1 MAEGMDEGKPEG
13 KPEGMGEGMAEA
25 KAEVMA
31 EVTAEGKPERKRSLW
46 RRIWF
51 YVAIL
56 VLVLFGVAIL
66 GGMWLGGSSA
76 RSVAAVVDSYTGV
89 YAGSD
94 STKDVPDLVKLY
106 ARNAV
111 LQDAAANRTYRGTT
125 EIKAALD
132 SLLATPKF
140 DLTVKGTVIG
150 SKGAVVKWTANG
162 TRVDSGRLA
171 QVSGVTV
178 LEISG
183 GKIVRETW
191 YYDPAKA
198 PF

>member
-1 MAEGMDEGKPEG
+1 MAEGMTDRKAEGVG
-13 KPEGMGEGMAEA
+13 
-25 KAEVMA
+25 EVMA
-31 EVTAEGKPERKRSLW
+31 EGGPEGTTEVVPAGKPEPKRSLW
-46 RRIWF
+46 RRVWF
-51 YVAIL
+51 YVVIL
-56 VLVLFGVAIL
+56 VLVLFGAAIL
-66 GGMWLGGSSA
+66 GGMWLGGSRT
-76 RSVAAVVDSYTGV
+76 RSVAAVVDSYTAV

-94 STKDVPDLVKLY
+94 STKDVPSLVALY
-106 ARNAV
+106 ASNAV
-111 LQDAAANRTYRGTT
+111 LQDAAADRTYKGTT

-132 SLLATPKF
+132 SLFATPKF

-162 TRVDSGRLA
+162 TKVDSGRLA

-178 LEISG
+178 LEISD
-183 GKIVRETW
+183 GKIMRETW

>member
-1 MAEGMDEGKPEG
+1 MAEGMTDGKAEGVGEVMTEGGPEG
-13 KPEGMGEGMAEA
+13 TS
-25 KAEVMA
+25 EVMS
-31 EVTAEGKPERKRSLW
+31 EGKPERKRSLW

-140 DLTVKGTVIG
+140 DLTVKNTLVG
-150 SKGAVVKWTANG
+150 SDGAVVRWTANG